1 MISTNNKKIWQTCWS
16 LKDHG
21 KNYHSVYH
29 KKHKLGFKW
38 LHDNYGSNHRM
49 TDSSS
54 NWKISTTKS
63 RLPINKR
70 NQIANKLIN
79 S

>member
-1 MISTNNKKIWQTCWS
+1 MVILSGQIISTGGEGGMISIIIKNLANMLVFKRSW
-16 LKDHG
+16 

-49 TDSSS
+49 TGF
-54 NWKISTTKS
+54 K
-63 RLPINKR
+63 
-70 NQIANKLIN
+70 Q
-79 S
+79 